1 VAYGVCADSMAL
13 TPGQGGRGRSDGV
26 VGECG
31 ADLVDV
37 GAVRADG
44 FMQDLAGDVELPGPV
59 GDVGGDFGVD
69 LFRVAGTLGVVF
81 VDSVEFVGFGC
92 GFLRI
97 VMLGHVGFLFPGGS
111 GWLDADGARHGLY
124 RALSPPPPPIWS
136 KSKKQTRWR
145 RGVTHWLTPLPV
157 GPVRT

>member
-124 RALSPPPPPIWS
+124 RALSPPSPPLYGQSLRNKRDGGGESHI
-136 KSKKQTRWR
+136 
-145 RGVTHWLTPLPV
+145 G
-157 GPVRT
+157 